1 MKMILRVIN
10 KLTSHLLLGLLI
22 SACASQ
28 LVSAEVQVTDDL
40 GQVIRLKAPAKRIVS
55 LAPHTTE
62 LLFDAGATD
71 QVKGTVSYSDYPEQA
86 NRVPRIGQYDK
97 FDLEAIVALKPDLIV
112 AWQSGNNMT
121 RIEEVMTLGIPVF
134 VNEPREFLDVSESIK
149 KLGVLLGTEKVAQ
162 ARAQAYVDSLQKMK
176 SLSHEKS
183 KVRVFYQVWD
193 NPLFTVNGEHLISKV
208 IKLCGGENVFS
219 DVSSLSPQIS
229 IEAVMKRDPDVIIA
243 GVNQGRT
250 HWLPA
255 WKQWTGLSAVKH
267 QQLYAIDADLI
278 VRHTPRI
285 LKGAERMCEI
295 LDQVR
300 AIKSNSK

>member
-1 MKMILRVIN
+1 MILRVIK
-10 KLTSHLLLGLLI
+10 KLTACLLLGLM
-22 SACASQ
+22 
-28 LVSAEVQVTDDL
+28 VSASTSSRAWAQVQVTDDL
-40 GQVIRLKAPAKRIVS
+40 GQLIQLKAPAKRIVS

-71 QVKGTVSYSDYPEQA
+71 QIKGTVSYSDYPEQA
-86 NRVPRIGQYDK
+86 NRIQRIGQYDK

-149 KLGVLLGTEKVAQ
+149 KFGVLLGTEKVAA
-162 ARAQAYVDSLQKMK
+162 ARAQKYVESLQQLQ
-176 SLSHEKS
+176 SRSQGKS

-193 NPLFTVNGEHLISKV
+193 SPLFTINGEHLISKV
-208 IKLCGGENVFS
+208 INLCGGENVFA

-229 IEAVMKRDPDVIIA
+229 VEAVMERDPDVIIA

-255 WKQWTGLSAVKH
+255 WKQWSGLSAVKH
-267 QQLYAIDADLI
+267 NQLYAIDADLI

-285 LKGAERMCEI
+285 LKGAERLCEI

-300 AIKSNSK
+300 SAKSISK